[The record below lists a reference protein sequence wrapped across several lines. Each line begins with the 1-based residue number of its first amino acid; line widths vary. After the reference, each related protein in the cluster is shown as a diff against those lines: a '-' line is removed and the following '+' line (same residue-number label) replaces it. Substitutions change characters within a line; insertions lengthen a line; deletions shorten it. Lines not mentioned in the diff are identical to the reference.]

1 MPKGKNS
8 SKKPHTRKDTMGVEI
23 VKYHNDLNRIK
34 LPDFTAQEQNL
45 LFTILAKIKNK
56 KQENN
61 EPIRLFMKDIVIGK
75 IESREVFTESMESLK
90 NKFFKASFRQII
102 ETETE
107 IIDSHFH
114 LFNKMDIHYTKKD
127 PNDGYDDSKIFYHI
141 DLEVNQRFEY
151 LIKELTSNFTTFELL
166 EFINLNSKY
175 TKTLYRLLKQ
185 YRSTGI
191 MKMKWN
197 EFESIMDIPRN
208 TYNMC
213 DIDKRILKPAIKE
226 LTKERTLFDKNRVA
240 FQNLQYEKIKEK
252 GFRGR
257 GQGGKVVGIQFTFTP
272 EVTQSKTT
280 IEQQTTQT
288 QSNHSIQQ
296 NNTGNYAITPKTNG
310 KDEKEVI
317 KEYDTRYRHT
327 KVNYNGE
334 ILVIKSVSQGNNGG
348 LSVHFKEFEK
358 GTDKGNI
365 HFNSV
370 DDLAFFIQDNQ

>member
-1 MPKGKNS
+1 
-8 SKKPHTRKDTMGVEI
+8 MGVEI
-23 VKYHNDLNRIK
+23 VKYHNDLNKIK
-34 LPDFTAQEQNL
+34 LPNFTAQEQNL

-75 IESREVFTESMESLK
+75 IESREVFTEIMESLK

-213 DIDKRILKPAIKE
+213 DIDKQILKPAIKE
-226 LTKERTLFDKNRVA
+226 LTKERTLFDTSRVA

-252 GFRGR
+252 GFGGR
-257 GQGGKVVGIQFTFTP
+257 GQGGKIVGIQFTFTP
-272 EVTQSKTT
+272 EATQSKTT
-280 IEQQTTQT
+280 IEQQTTPT

-296 NNTGNYAITPKTNG
+296 NTISNDNMQKIASATGI
-310 KDEKEVI
+310 
-317 KEYDTRYRHT
+317 
-327 KVNYNGE
+327 
-334 ILVIKSVSQGNNGG
+334 
-348 LSVHFKEFEK
+348 
-358 GTDKGNI
+358 NI
-365 HFNSV
+365 
-370 DDLAFFIQDNQ
+370 DDLNIKFCGRKVYIGNEYEEIKKLREDEQTKIIQVSFQREKDKSFITHSFNNPMELEKYLQDNQ

>member
-1 MPKGKNS
+1 MPSLQKGK
-8 SKKPHTRKDTMGVEI
+8 KLKQKPHTRKNTMGVEI
-23 VKYHNDLNRIK
+23 VKYHNDFNKIK
-34 LPDFTAQEQNL
+34 LPNFTAQEQNL

-75 IESREVFTESMESLK
+75 IESREVFTKIMESLK
-90 NKFFKASFRQII
+90 HKFFKASFRQII

-191 MKMKWN
+191 MKMKWD
-197 EFESIMDIPRN
+197 EFASIMDIPRN
-208 TYNMC
+208 TYMC
-213 DIDKRILKPAIKE
+213 DIDKQILKPAIKE

-252 GFRGR
+252 GFGGR

-272 EVTQSKTT
+272 EAKTT
-280 IEQQTTQT
+280 IEQQTTPT

-296 NNTGNYAITPKTNG
+296 SSTGNYAITPNNTNG
-310 KDEKEVI
+310 KDEKDVI

-334 ILVIKSVSQGNNGG
+334 TLVIKSVSQGNNGG

-358 GTDKGNI
+358 GIDKGNI
-365 HFNSV
+365 HFNSI
-370 DDLAFFIQDNQ
+370 DDLIFFIKDNQ